1 MTIPNE
7 FDEIDRLIARSIARA
22 EQKEIQVKIDIV
34 RKSID
39 KYNRNLNYP
48 HFNEESLINIRE
60 SLEREESNLQ
70 KLKDKYP
77 EYFI

>member
-1 MTIPNE
+1 MKTSIIGLAE
-7 FDEIDRLIARSIARA
+7 REQIDV
-22 EQKEIQVKIDIV
+22 QVKIDIV

-48 HFNEESLINIRE
+48 HFNEESLIKIRE
-60 SLEREESNLQ
+60 NLDREESNLQ

>member
-1 MTIPNE
+1 MKTSIIGQAE
-7 FDEIDRLIARSIARA
+7 REQID
-22 EQKEIQVKIDIV
+22 IQVKIDIV

-48 HFNEESLINIRE
+48 HFNEESLIKIRE
-60 SLEREESNLQ
+60 NLDREESNLQ

>member
-1 MTIPNE
+1 MSMKNI
-7 FDEIDRLIARSIARA
+7 IIGSA
-22 EQKEIQVKIDIV
+22 EREQRDVQTKIDII

-48 HFNEESLINIRE
+48 HFNEESLIKIRE
-60 SLEREESNLQ
+60 NLDREELNLQ

-77 EYFI
+77 EHFI